1 MKLQEALSEYQFRN
15 VGQFRAIAESLGYT
29 QEYNK
34 GSLRFAKDDDVFHT
48 DLDKI
53 RSYTKKEPDVDRI
66 NTSMEHVCSFF
77 DKELKLENKETLEKE
92 GIDIINWGQLKGDEK
107 DRFTIVDH
115 KNKVCYT
122 GKELY
127 EYALQNGYLLDGK
140 GTKLEKGVMSDLM
153 DISGK
158 PAKIRLTENGV
169 SVFYKKEALV
179 IPESIYGKKLSKKQ
193 KEDLA
198 NGNVIVL
205 SSRKGDIMLQVD
217 KELNA
222 VIVRSE
228 KELAIPS
235 EIGGYKLTPADKY
248 LLANGYALEN
258 KLMQSPKGEYIIA
271 DVSMT
276 PDKKGYQFSNIQS
289 ISETKAKELLQK
301 KLESGKESVLSA
313 DREHSEVKEHIKPEG
328 RDMDAE
334 LKEAVANKDYE
345 KMALLKEEGYKPSEE
360 VIKGL
365 EKENLVDQQQ
375 AIVIE
380 KLFGTKPEVQ
390 EIKDTEDKKEYDNN
404 ENVELNV
411 DSVDKKYSVSE
422 LDKEFVNAV
431 ENNDFIKLSQL
442 KEQGYKPSDG
452 LMQSLAGQAPENTLI
467 AVQTIFGLKSAVN
480 SLGDIKLAHSQQSP
494 NKDLTR
500 PISNTIDRMFSD
512 L

>member
-1 MKLQEALSEYQFRN
+1 
-15 VGQFRAIAESLGYT
+15 
-29 QEYNK
+29 
-34 GSLRFAKDDDVFHT
+34 
-48 DLDKI
+48 
-53 RSYTKKEPDVDRI
+53 
-66 NTSMEHVCSFF
+66 
-77 DKELKLENKETLEKE
+77 
-92 GIDIINWGQLKGDEK
+92 
-107 DRFTIVDH
+107 
-115 KNKVCYT
+115 
-122 GKELY
+122 
-127 EYALQNGYLLDGK
+127 
-140 GTKLEKGVMSDLM
+140 
-153 DISGK
+153 
-158 PAKIRLTENGV
+158 
-169 SVFYKKEALV
+169 
-179 IPESIYGKKLSKKQ
+179 
-193 KEDLA
+193 
-198 NGNVIVL
+198 
-205 SSRKGDIMLQVD
+205 MLQVD

-390 EIKDTEDKKEYDNN
+390 EIKDTEDKKEYDKN

-411 DSVDKKYSVSE
+411 GSGDKKYSASE